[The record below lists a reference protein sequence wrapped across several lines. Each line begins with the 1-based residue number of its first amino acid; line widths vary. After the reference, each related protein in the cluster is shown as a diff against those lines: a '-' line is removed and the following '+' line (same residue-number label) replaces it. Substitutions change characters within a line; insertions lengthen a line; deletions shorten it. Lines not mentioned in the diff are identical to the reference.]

1 MTMQFGFYPGH
12 ENGCCDKTNARLFWT
27 FSKVIREMACPTSF
41 VIVSIVPASYAPCP
55 ANCQSWLN
63 MGTLTDRPQ
72 SHGIVVPACV
82 AVTSQVFPQSHETE
96 NVIVVLS
103 LSYGL
108 DG

>member
-1 MTMQFGFYPGH
+1 
-12 ENGCCDKTNARLFWT
+12 
-27 FSKVIREMACPTSF
+27 
-41 VIVSIVPASYAPCP
+41 
-55 ANCQSWLN
+55 

-103 LSYGL
+103 LPYGFANRVN
-108 DG
+108 